1 MSKGLDHMVP
11 RIGSILYSAPWF
23 GGGALHF
30 NFFRNLKTL
39 GSHEAARF
47 HSFLRIPK
55 AKETR
60 CLQCSFSVAVTCPRP
75 FSRLSISS
83 TNVTTKQHLRCLSRR
98 LSPGARLKG
107 IYGASSYGQHCEW
120 YSSKGPRP
128 KIKDDEG
135 LAEEGQEEVTERS
148 HGQDRDGVKDDEAAG
163 GVSEL
168 HENIFT
174 VPNLLCAVRIGLTP
188 VISFLVI
195 NNDFTWAMALFG
207 LAGITDLLD
216 GYIAR
221 NFKNQSS
228 AFGSYIDPLAD
239 KFLVSVV
246 FLSLTYVGLI
256 PVPLTLLIIGRDI
269 GLILAGFYVRYK
281 TLPPPVTFSRYF
293 DATHATAQLKPTFIS
308 KVNTG
313 VQLGMVTFSLAAPVL
328 GYVEHPLLQ
337 ALWYLTAGTTVMSGL
352 SYLVY
357 KDTFK
362 VIRKMHRK

>member
-1 MSKGLDHMVP
+1 MSKGLSHMV
-11 RIGSILYSAPWF
+11 GILYSAPWC

-30 NFFRNLKTL
+30 NFCRNLKTL
-39 GSHEAARF
+39 GSQQAASF
-47 HSFLRIPK
+47 HGFLRIPK
-55 AKETR
+55 AKKTR
-60 CLQCSFSVAVTCPRP
+60 CLQGGFSVSITCPRL
-75 FSRLSISS
+75 FNRLSFSS
-83 TNVTTKQHLRCLSRR
+83 TNFKTKQHFIWVNRR
-98 LSPGARLKG
+98 LTPGARSKG
-107 IYGASSYGQHCEW
+107 IYGACSLVQQFEW
-120 YSSKGPRP
+120 YSSERPRP
-128 KIKDDEG
+128 KVKDDEG
-135 LAEEGQEEVTERS
+135 LAEGGQEEVTERS
-148 HGQDRDGVKDDEAAG
+148 QGQDHDDVKEDKAAG
-163 GVSEL
+163 GVPEL

-174 VPNLLCAVRIGLTP
+174 VPNFLCGVRISLTP
-188 VISFLVI
+188 VISYLVI
-195 NNDFTWAMALFG
+195 NSNFTWAMALFG
-207 LAGITDLLD
+207 LAGLTDLFD

-308 KVNTG
+308 KVNTA

-337 ALWYLTAGTTVMSGL
+337 ALWYLTAGTTIMSGL

-362 VIRKMHRK
+362 VIRRMHRK

>member
-1 MSKGLDHMVP
+1 MSKAHMVL
-11 RIGSILYSAPWF
+11 RTGILYNAPWC
-23 GGGALHF
+23 GGGAQRLSF
-30 NFFRNLKTL
+30 CRNFKTL
-39 GSHEAARF
+39 ASEQPVSF

-60 CLQCSFSVAVTCPRP
+60 CLQCSFPVTLTCPRP
-75 FSRLSISS
+75 FNFNRLSFSS
-83 TNVTTKQHLRCLSRR
+83 TNFTNQHFRCLNRR
-98 LSPGARLKG
+98 ISPGARLKA
-107 IYGASSYGQHCEW
+107 IYGASCFVPRCEW

-148 HGQDRDGVKDDEAAG
+148 QGQDHDGAKDDKAAG
-163 GVSEL
+163 GVAEL

-174 VPNLLCAVRIGLTP
+174 VPNLLCGVRIGLTP
-188 VISFLVI
+188 VISYLVI
-195 NNDFTWAMALFG
+195 NSNFTWAMALFG
-207 LAGITDLLD
+207 LAGITDLFD

-256 PVPLTLLIIGRDI
+256 PVPLTLLIIARDVL
-269 GLILAGFYVRYK
+269 LILAGFYVRYQ

-308 KVNTG
+308 KVNTA

-337 ALWYLTAGTTVMSGL
+337 ALWYLTAGTTIMSGL

-362 VIRKMHRK
+362 VIRRMHRK